1 MIILIGYIIL
11 INVAAFILCG
21 ADKRKAVEHK
31 WRISE
36 AALLTVS
43 AAGGALGML
52 ISMKLFRHKTKH
64 KKFTITGPLFI
75 VLHMAVVALLVWKGV
90 LN

>member
-43 AAGGALGML
+43 AAGGRPR
-52 ISMKLFRHKTKH
+52 KVV
-64 KKFTITGPLFI
+64 FTFGGRRRARNADFHEIIQTQDK
-75 VLHMAVVALLVWKGV
+75 A
-90 LN
+90 